1 MKFSKTP
8 IDGVFIIG
16 QDRKEDDRGYFAR
29 TFCVD
34 EFASNGLPVDFPQH
48 NVSFNRLKGT
58 LRGMHFQVCA
68 HDEPK
73 VVRCTRGS
81 IFDVVID
88 LRPESATYCKWYGVT
103 LDDETCHAIYISPG
117 LAHGFQTLC
126 DDAELLY
133 LMGKRYAPAAASGVR
148 FDDPVFAVEWPLPVT
163 RISRQDLEFVPFER
177 AYK

>member
-1 MKFSKTP
+1 MKFSSTP
-8 IDGVFIIG
+8 IDGVVLIG
-16 QDRKEDDRGYFAR
+16 LDRKEDERGYFAR

-34 EFASNGLPVDFPQH
+34 EFAANGLPVSFPQH

-58 LRGMHFQVCA
+58 LRGMHFQTPP

-81 IFDVVID
+81 VFDVVVD
-88 LRPESATYCKWYGVT
+88 LRPGSVTYCKWYGVI
-103 LDDETCHAIYISPG
+103 LDAEIGNAIYIPPG

-133 LMGKRYAPAAASGVR
+133 LMGKRYAPAAATGVR
-148 FDDPVFAVEWPLPVT
+148 FDDPALAIEWPLPVT
-163 RISRQDLEFVPFER
+163 RISKQDLEFAPFER
-177 AYK
+177 A